1 MIVAYARYGGV
12 ALRERAVGAEL
23 VNVGFFK

>member
-12 ALRERAVGAEL
+12 AVRRRAVGAE
-23 VNVGFFK
+23 VVDVGFFN